1 MGSNPHFPEVSLHI
15 NEPPPPWAQTGPWH
29 LLPKG
34 TVFNLSA
41 SDRICS
47 LLWNQWRLSL
57 ALHVLRGEGATVP
70 SGSILICC
78 AIWSLEREMSLP
90 LCQPLTYHP
99 TRRKQSCKSQCWKQL
114 LRLSHPPPLVPGAPN
129 WTGAEL
135 SSKALRTSMWQ
146 SPTPSQLP
154 FVFWGL
160 FKPQTQNETWEVG
173 TEADKGKAKFLQ

>member
-1 MGSNPHFPEVSLHI
+1 MQQGSPIFELSWTKWGVTSISLKFPCTEMSHH
-15 NEPPPPWAQTGPWH
+15 PWWAQTGPWH

-34 TVFNLSA
+34 TVFNLST

-78 AIWSLEREMSLP
+78 AVWSLEREMSLP
-90 LCQPLTYHP
+90 VCQPLTYHP

-114 LRLSHPPPLVPGAPN
+114 LRLSHPPPLFPGALD

-135 SSKALRTSMWQ
+135 SSKALRI
-146 SPTPSQLP
+146 
-154 FVFWGL
+154 
-160 FKPQTQNETWEVG
+160 
-173 TEADKGKAKFLQ
+173 